1 MTIGGSGD
9 VCVCV
14 GGGGGGGD
22 KRVSVNGVGRG
33 GGGRVRSFYEI
44 NIKSTRRFK
53 GIKSLYFELL
63 LCACCTRCIECVLGL
78 KDLYKL
84 RVE

>member
-1 MTIGGSGD
+1 M
-9 VCVCV
+9 
-14 GGGGGGGD
+14 GGGGG
-22 KRVSVNGVGRG
+22 KRVSVNGVGG
-33 GGGRVRSFYEI
+33 GGGRVRSIEI

-63 LCACCTRCIECVLGL
+63 LWRFCTRCIECVLGL